1 MTLAE
6 LGGNEL
12 SRSFL
17 SGVERGH
24 TSISLRALE
33 IVARRLNRPIAYFV
47 DEREPTSNGDRR
59 TEADQAELAA
69 AYDLLLRCR
78 DHLARALDVPQDGP
92 QNTAGEPERASTQEP
107 SGKRPRDKRKAR
119 GKP

>member
-33 IVARRLNRPIAYFV
+33 IIAYFV